1 MPHDSNRVNVILD
14 EEHAAKLRRLAE
26 RTHVNPGTLARSLLS
41 TAIDDSDPDARNV
54 TELLDSIDGA
64 FDRAQRGLSES
75 RAGTGI
81 PLEDF

>member
-14 EEHAAKLRRLAE
+14 AEHATKLRRLAE
-26 RTHVNPGTLARSLLS
+26 RAHVNPGTLARSLLS
-41 TAIDDSDPDARNV
+41 IAIEESDPDAHTI

-64 FDRAQRGLSES
+64 HDRAQRGLSES
-75 RAGTGI
+75 RAGAGI